1 MRKKGGAFLC
11 RIGSGFSL
19 GFFGCVASLGNSATG
34 TLEVNDGA
42 IILGVPLDITARV
55 FFMEHLSLTFG
66 VQNIF
71 GLAKS
76 FKNHV
81 KLFSDAVFM
90 NKFTLKLGFRTS

>member
-90 NKFTLKLGFRTS
+90 NKFTLKFGFTTR